1 MNQYSTYSCSW
12 VSYLLSTSV
21 THWTLGSTY
30 QANGIFWQKKK
41 KKVVFSSSSSSWWIS
56 EIRILLC
63 FIATTSPIR
72 EALSDIMKNGRHP
85 QKIHPWNFSWQENFH
100 NEARSSKLTLV
111 SFHFPINHVEC
122 IMNRPFCP
130 CINPGP
136 LMKPAE
142 SYLSPWCPS
151 AIVSALNTRICHSL
165 TNTCPTSLSILSLWI
180 LLFLYDTYNQM

>member
-41 KKVVFSSSSSSWWIS
+41 KKLFFPLLHLLGEFLKSEYCCVLLLPLHQYGKLYQTLWKMAGIHKRYILEIS
-56 EIRILLC
+56 PDR
-63 FIATTSPIR
+63 
-72 EALSDIMKNGRHP
+72 
-85 QKIHPWNFSWQENFH
+85 KIST

-111 SFHFPINHVEC
+111 SFHLPINHVEC

-136 LMKPAE
+136 LMKPAK